1 MMLVTIAVFFG
12 FALLGMPL
20 AFAIGTASLAGL
32 WLADMNL
39 SILPERMMYAVDSF
53 PLMAIPFFML
63 AGELMVMGGAID
75 RIVALANSLIGRV
88 RGGLA
93 HVTVLS
99 AMGLSAV
106 SGTAVATA
114 SALGSTLIP
123 ALEKS
128 YDKRFGSGVVIASA
142 NLGPIIPPS
151 AGMIVY
157 AIMAGSSVSVSG
169 LFLAGVVPGIVL
181 ALAMMAY
188 VSFVAKRRDYPL
200 TGNPVS
206 VRRVLHEGRRGFII
220 FLMPVVVVGGIV
232 GGAFTAT
239 EGAAVAVVYA
249 LFIGFVVT
257 RQLKLRHLPRAL
269 LRAAITSS
277 VVGALIAFAST
288 VTFLFTIEL
297 IPLVLVELLQA
308 ITTDRYLF
316 LLIIM
321 IILAI
326 IGMFIEANAAFIMLV
341 PLFAPLAMQY
351 GIDPL
356 HFGFLFVLNIV
367 IGSITPPVGVL
378 LFVISGITRLPIGAL
393 VVETWPYVVLQ
404 FAVLALCVVW
414 PDLVLALPRAFGL

>member
-63 AGELMVMGGAID
+63 AGELMVVGGAID
-75 RIVALANSLIGRV
+75 RIVGLANSLIGRV

>member
-1 MMLVTIAVFFG
+1 
-12 FALLGMPL
+12 
-20 AFAIGTASLAGL
+20 
-32 WLADMNL
+32 MNL

-63 AGELMVMGGAID
+63 AGELMVVGGAID
-75 RIVALANSLIGRV
+75 RIVGLANSLIGRV

>member
-63 AGELMVMGGAID
+63 AGELMVVGGAID
-75 RIVALANSLIGRV
+75 RIVGLANSLIGRV

-326 IGMFIEANAAFIMLV
+326 VGMFIEANAAFIMLV

>member
-326 IGMFIEANAAFIMLV
+326 VGMFIEANAAFIMLV

>member
-1 MMLVTIAVFFG
+1 
-12 FALLGMPL
+12 
-20 AFAIGTASLAGL
+20 
-32 WLADMNL
+32 
-39 SILPERMMYAVDSF
+39 
-53 PLMAIPFFML
+53 MAIPFFML